1 MCVYRKECVEGE
13 VKDSFREGSLTEL
26 AIGHLPS
33 EQVEGVFWAEGVF
46 YSKECCIAYAAPHAL
61 SSLLSSVLLNSIS
74 SSSPGKQHAFFRLG
88 GSLEIM

>member
-1 MCVYRKECVEGE
+1 MYRKECVEGE
-13 VKDSFREGSLTEL
+13 VKYSFREGSLIEL